1 MTFFIL
7 TFGCKVNQCES
18 EDIIFAMRKCGYV
31 LCDSFQ
37 KADIVI
43 INSCAVTSESVRKV
57 RRAVNKVRAK
67 NKNCVMILTGCFP
80 QAEPM
85 DAQRVF
91 GVDIV
96 IGNKEKSDITS
107 IIATYLDN
115 KKSVFNVSNILD
127 LKVFQNNATNCEPAR
142 SRAFLKIEDG
152 CNRFCSYC
160 IIPYAR
166 GRVRSK
172 SLESIANDAGL
183 LAKSGYK
190 EIVLVGINLLSYGM
204 DIQKNIADAVDAICA
219 IEGVKRVRM
228 GSLEP
233 DLITEDVLR
242 RLANQPK
249 LCSQFHLALQ
259 SGSNKIL
266 KSMRRR
272 YNRKEYMDVV
282 ETIRKYFKNP
292 TFTTDLMVGFPGE
305 NQEDFEDSLSIL
317 NDVGFLKVH
326 VFPYSVRPGTLAEK
340 FENQIEKK
348 IKFERAKKAMEVSG
362 KIRQDVLNSFS
373 GGTFDVLYETVSKD
387 GFYEGYTKE
396 YISVKAKCDRDL
408 RGKII
413 PSKFEKI
420 QGDCVI
426 CKPLLN

>member
-18 EDIIFAMRKCGYV
+18 EDILFAMRKCGYV

-37 KADIVI
+37 TADVVI

-57 RRAVNKVRAK
+57 RQAVNKVRAK
-67 NKNCVMILTGCFP
+67 SKNCVVVLTGCFP
-80 QAEPM
+80 QAEPA
-85 DAQRVF
+85 DARRTF
-91 GVDIV
+91 GADIV
-96 IGNKEKSDITS
+96 IGNKEKSDIPGV
-107 IIATYLDN
+107 IATYLNN
-115 KKSVFNVSNILD
+115 KKPIFNVSDIFD
-127 LKVFQNNATNCEPAR
+127 LKNFQDNAINCKPNR

-172 SLESIANDAGL
+172 SLESIAEDASL
-183 LAKSGYK
+183 FAKSGYK
-190 EIVLVGINLLSYGM
+190 EIVLVGINLSSYGI
-204 DIQKNIADAVDAICA
+204 DIQKNIADAVEAVCA
-219 IEGVKRVRM
+219 IEGIKRVRL

-233 DLITEDVLR
+233 DLMTEDVLC

-249 LCSQFHLALQ
+249 LCPQFHLALQ
-259 SGSNKIL
+259 SGSNKVL

-272 YNRKEYMDVV
+272 YTHEEYMDVV
-282 ETIRKYFKNP
+282 EIIRKYFKNP

-305 NQEDFEDSLSIL
+305 NQEDFEDSLSVL
-317 NDVGFLKVH
+317 RDVGFLKVH

-348 IKFERAKKAMEVSG
+348 TKFERVKKAMEFSD

-373 GGTFDVLYETVSKD
+373 GETFDVLYETVSKD
-387 GFYEGYTKE
+387 GSYEGYTRE
-396 YISVKAKCDRDL
+396 YISVKAKCDQNL

-413 PSKFEKI
+413 SSKFEKV
-420 QGDCVI
+420 QEDCVI

>member
-18 EDIIFAMRKCGYV
+18 EDILFAMSKCGYV
-31 LCDSFQ
+31 LCESFQ
-37 KADIVI
+37 AADIVI

-57 RRAVNKVRAK
+57 RQAINKVRAK
-67 NKNCVMILTGCFP
+67 NKNCVVVLTGCFP
-80 QAEPM
+80 QADPT
-85 DAQRVF
+85 DARLIF
-91 GVDIV
+91 GADII
-96 IGNKEKSDITS
+96 IGNKEKSDIPS
-107 IIATYLDN
+107 IIATYLSDE
-115 KKSVFNVSNILD
+115 KSIFNVSNIFD
-127 LKVFQNNATNCEPAR
+127 LKVFQDNMTNCEPNR

-166 GRVRSK
+166 GKVRSK
-172 SLESIANDAGL
+172 SLESIAKDASL
-183 LAKSGYK
+183 FAKSGYK
-190 EIVLVGINLLSYGM
+190 EIVLVGINLSSYGM
-204 DIQKNIADAVDAICA
+204 DIQKNIADAVEAVCA
-219 IEGVKRVRM
+219 IDGIKRVRL

-233 DLITEDVLR
+233 DLMTDDILR

-249 LCSQFHLALQ
+249 LCPQFHLALQ

-272 YNRKEYMDVV
+272 YTREEYLDVTA
-282 ETIRKYFKNP
+282 TIRKHFKKP

-305 NQEDFEDSLSIL
+305 NQEDFEDSLSVL

-340 FENQIEKK
+340 FENQIENK
-348 IKFERAKKAMEVSG
+348 IKFERAKKAIEFSG
-362 KIRQDVLNSFS
+362 KIRQDVLKSFS
-373 GGTFDVLYETVSKD
+373 GETFDVLYETMNKD

-396 YISVKAKCDRDL
+396 YISVKAKCDQDL
-408 RGKII
+408 REKII

-420 QGDCVI
+420 QGEDVI
-426 CKPLLN
+426 CTPVS